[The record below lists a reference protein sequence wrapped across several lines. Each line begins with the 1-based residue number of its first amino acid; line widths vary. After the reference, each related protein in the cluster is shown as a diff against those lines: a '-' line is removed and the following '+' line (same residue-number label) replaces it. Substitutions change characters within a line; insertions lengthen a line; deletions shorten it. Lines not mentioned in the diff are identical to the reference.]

1 MPPFRALGHYV
12 WTFGRRIDFLNCLA
26 AIRVKIL
33 YFEPRG
39 LLFFPEMA
47 QLTGLTCR
55 SSSVSGETNSGV
67 KSVYGDDVHPD
78 GMTRAVR
85 HASHGMS
92 KTARYGGFTG
102 TQREFGLCR
111 LGKRRGSDRG
121 AVAVEAAF
129 IFPLLVLILFGI
141 IEFSLFLRDHVALAA
156 AVRSGA
162 RTASAEPRMSTFG
175 SDAAGAVLKAGTGM
189 PFSTVQEM
197 WVYEANA
204 GGYPT
209 NGGSASATTGDFNT
223 CTTRCMVYT
232 YSGGTFTK
240 TSGTWDHTLVNACP
254 GDAGMTNVGVRI
266 KAHHGFVTG
275 LFGTTVDITDHAVLR
290 FEPIPASQ
298 LLQSGQCKP

>member
-1 MPPFRALGHYV
+1 
-12 WTFGRRIDFLNCLA
+12 
-26 AIRVKIL
+26 
-33 YFEPRG
+33 
-39 LLFFPEMA
+39 MA
-47 QLTGLTCR
+47 QLVVSTCR
-55 SSSVSGETNSGV
+55 SISVSRETDLGLKPARGEAARALSAPEETRRASQLGNVSDP
-67 KSVYGDDVHPD
+67 GD
-78 GMTRAVR
+78 
-85 HASHGMS
+85 
-92 KTARYGGFTG
+92 GFTG
-102 TQREFGLCR
+102 DERGLATR
-111 LGKRRGSDRG
+111 RRKFRRGADSG

-129 IFPLLVLILFGI
+129 IFPILVLVLFGI

-175 SDAAGAVLKAGTGM
+175 TDAAGAVLKAGTGM
-189 PFSTVQEM
+189 PFSTVQQM

-209 NGGSASATTGDFNT
+209 NGGSASQTTGDFNT

-232 YSGGTFTK
+232 YSGGSFSK
-240 TSGTWDHTLVNACP
+240 TAGSWDHTLVNACP
-254 GDAGMTNVGVRI
+254 GDAGMTNVGVLI

-275 LFGTTVDITDHAVLR
+275 LFGTTIDITDHAVLR